1 MVKLRKGDRF
11 LMMFI
16 DTWFQPCLKTTVPGL
31 YTPLILFICLEHT
44 KLSFHHSQ
52 LKETSAARELVTCTD
67 SLRILGSEP

>member
-44 KLSFHHSQ
+44 KLSFRHSQ
-52 LKETSAARELVTCTD
+52 LKETSAARELVTCTE
-67 SLRILGSEP
+67 SLSILGSEP